1 MNNGL
6 NHLRVT
12 FGKVL
17 IGVLW
22 SLVAIIVGVAVVR
35 GQAVLSMFVLG
46 AAFAGLSTALW
57 MRDPVGPLT
66 RYISSASTVG
76 IVALLVFEH
85 TGSAYQIDMHMAFFA
100 ALAIVA
106 VWCCWMSVVFA
117 GATVA
122 LHHLILNFIYPYAV
136 FPDGSDLPRVLIHA
150 VIVVAQVAALAYLT
164 NRVVAALDQAEAAG
178 AEALTAEA
186 ERVKLTDK
194 ERDRLHQQEQRRGD
208 IDAAILTFR
217 ERIKD
222 VMTTVHQSSNLVKS
236 TALQLSGSSAETSK
250 RVEDAVGTSSDGA
263 RNAETAAA
271 AAEEMSNSIGQISR
285 DLARTADI
293 ARVAT
298 QEAETTNGQ
307 IAGLA
312 QAASKIGDVIG
323 LIRDIAGQT
332 NLLALNATI
341 EAARAG
347 EAGRGFAVVASE
359 VKSLAVQTAKATEE
373 ISGQISAVQSSTAIA
388 VEAIGGITARMQE
401 INAHA
406 TSVAGA
412 VEEQRAATDEIARNV
427 ANAASGTK
435 KIVSILGELRAASAT
450 TGSSVKTVLDATRSV
465 DTTAVKL
472 GAEVEDFLKKVAS

>member
-1 MNNGL
+1 MNDGL

-22 SLVAIIVGVAVVR
+22 ALAAIIVGIAVVR
-35 GQAVLSMFVLG
+35 GQAVLSMLVLG
-46 AAFAGLSTALW
+46 VAFAGLSTALW

-164 NRVVAALDQAEAAG
+164 NRVVAALNQAEAAG

-312 QAASKIGDVIG
+312 QAALPGRPICSRSMPPSK
-323 LIRDIAGQT
+323 R
-332 NLLALNATI
+332 
-341 EAARAG
+341 RAP
-347 EAGRGFAVVASE
+347 AKPAVASRSWRPRLSRSRCRPPRRPR
-359 VKSLAVQTAKATEE
+359 KSPGRSPLFRPRPRSPLRRSAELPRACRKSTRTRRPSQAPSKSNAQRPTRSPATWQT
-373 ISGQISAVQSSTAIA
+373 
-388 VEAIGGITARMQE
+388 R
-401 INAHA
+401 
-406 TSVAGA
+406 
-412 VEEQRAATDEIARNV
+412 RAAPRRSSRSS
-427 ANAASGTK
+427 AS
-435 KIVSILGELRAASAT
+435 
-450 TGSSVKTVLDATRSV
+450 
-465 DTTAVKL
+465 
-472 GAEVEDFLKKVAS
+472 